1 MIQRIKSTAMAL
13 RQDLL
18 AAGRIRKVEKRD
30 TGIPLSKWAF
40 SFRWPRFVIKK
51 LIYLTR

>member
-18 AAGRIRKVEKRD
+18 AAGRIRKVQKKRQ
-30 TGIPLSKWAF
+30 
-40 SFRWPRFVIKK
+40 RNIKN
-51 LIYLTR
+51 IMD